1 MAKDAMDAWRAKLR
15 KIYGIYTSVFVLF
28 VVSLWIFESMGLDPK
43 FIGYAFLFGTIGVYA
58 AIGIISRTSVVAEY
72 YVAGRKVPAVFNG
85 MATASD
91 WMSAASF
98 ISMAGALYLQGY
110 DGLAFIMGWTGGY
123 VLLAVLIAP
132 YLRKFGQ
139 YTIPDFLESRYGGK
153 LPRLI
158 GIICAL
164 IVSLAYLVA
173 QITGVGIITSR
184 FLGLT
189 FEIGVFVGLTGIL
202 VCSFLG
208 GMRAVTWTQVAQYII
223 LIVAYMIPVVAI
235 SYKHTGVPIPQVM
248 YGQALQVIEEK
259 QKQIKD
265 DPKEVE
271 VREIWKKK
279 ADELNQKIKTLPDSW
294 TKGKY
299 ELEEQIK
306 TLPQDDPKRKEAE
319 KALKVYPK
327 SPEEA
332 KKKWT
337 TDMKTAQGMSK
348 PPKSYV
354 QPPTDSKG
362 IMNFLALTF
371 CLMVGTAGLPHIL
384 MRFYTTPTVKEARN
398 SAAWALFFIFLLY
411 FTAPAYAAFARSE
424 ILTNIVGQAFTA
436 LPAWATKWAG
446 VGLITI
452 KDLNGDGIIQF
463 AEIRIHADAV
473 VLATPEIAGL
483 PYVIAGLIAAGGLA
497 AALSTAD
504 GLLITMSNAISHDLY
519 YKIINPN
526 ISPSTRVK
534 IGKALLLVVAAIG
547 AYIASHKLA
556 IIVELV
562 AWAFSLAA
570 ATFFPA
576 VVFGIWDKRMNRA
589 GAVAG
594 MIVGLTVT
602 LYYLIG
608 SRFYGLD
615 WFGIKTIASG
625 IFGIPANIIVALIV
639 SRLTKAPDPELQKFV
654 DNIRYP
660 KGAVGAGKEE

>member
-1 MAKDAMDAWRAKLR
+1 MAQDAMQAWKRKLR
-15 KIYGIYTSVFVLF
+15 QIYGVYTGVFIVFVLA
-28 VVSLWIFESMGLDPK
+28 LWVAEMMGLEQK

-58 AIGIISRTSVVAEY
+58 AIGFLSRTSVVAEY

-98 ISMAGALYLQGY
+98 IGMAGALYLQGY

-123 VLLAVLIAP
+123 VLLAVLVAP

-139 YTIPDFLESRYGGK
+139 YTIPDFLEERYGGK
-153 LPRLI
+153 LPRVI
-158 GIICAL
+158 GIISAL
-164 IVSLAYLVA
+164 IVSFAYLVA
-173 QITGVGIITSR
+173 QVTGVGIITSR
-184 FLGLT
+184 FVGIPFEAGVFLGLA
-189 FEIGVFVGLTGIL
+189 GIL
-202 VCSFLG
+202 VCSFMG

-223 LIVAYMIPVVAI
+223 LIIAYMIPVVAI
-235 SYKHTGVPIPQVM
+235 SYKHTGVPIPQIM
-248 YGQALQVIEEK
+248 YGQALQVIESK
-259 QKQIKD
+259 QKALIND
-265 DPKEVE
+265 EKEIQ
-271 VREIWKKK
+271 VRQEWKKR
-279 ADELNQKIKTLPDSW
+279 ADELNAKIKGLPDSW
-294 TKGKY
+294 SKEKAQ
-299 ELEEQIK
+299 LEEK
-306 TLPQDDPKRKEAE
+306 LKSLPAGDPERAKVE
-319 KALKVYPK
+319 KALKDFPK
-327 SPEEA
+327 NPDDA
-332 KKKWT
+332 KEKWT
-337 TDMKTAQGMSK
+337 AQMREAQAMSR

-354 QPPTDSKG
+354 APPTDTKG
-362 IMNFLALTF
+362 LINFLALTF

-384 MRFYTTPTVKEARN
+384 MRFYTTPTVREART

-424 ILTNIVGQAFTA
+424 VLTNLVGQAFSA
-436 LPAWATKWAG
+436 LPAWVTKWAA
-446 VGLITI
+446 VGLISI
-452 KDLNGDGIIQF
+452 RDLNGDGIIQF
-463 AEIRIHADAV
+463 AEIIIRADAV

-483 PYVIAGLIAAGGLA
+483 PYVVAGLIAAGGLA

-547 AYIASHKLA
+547 AYVASFKLA

-576 VVFGIWDKRMNRA
+576 LVLGIWDKRMNKQ

-594 MIVGLTVT
+594 MIVGLLITA
-602 LYYLIG
+602 YYIIG

-615 WFGIKTIASG
+615 WFGIRTIAAG
-625 IFGIPANIIVALIV
+625 IFGLPANVIVALIV
-639 SRLTKAPDPELQKFV
+639 SRLTPAPSHKLQEFV
-654 DNIRYP
+654 DSIRYP
-660 KGAVGAGKEE
+660 KGAVKAGAEE